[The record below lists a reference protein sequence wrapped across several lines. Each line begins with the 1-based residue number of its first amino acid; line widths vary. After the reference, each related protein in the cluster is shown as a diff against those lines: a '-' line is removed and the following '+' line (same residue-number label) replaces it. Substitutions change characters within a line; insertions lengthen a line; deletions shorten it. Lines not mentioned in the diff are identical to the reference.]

1 MSYSYLPEKCF
12 AVCTFQLGTSY
23 RQFEVSRSIITVG
36 QACKN
41 AWLVETDKKLS
52 ADFTC
57 KSGWSSGAGT
67 MALNAGIETG
77 LNIII

>member
-12 AVCTFQLGTSY
+12 AVCTFQLGTGY
-23 RQFEVSRSIITVG
+23 RQFEVSRSVITVR

-52 ADFTC
+52 ADFKC
-57 KSGWSSGAGT
+57 KSKWSSSAGTIALGAGI
-67 MALNAGIETG
+67 GTG